1 MLMKNIIQNARKNLL
16 KNNFKTFAAAVNV
29 KETKTETGPG
39 LGQRFHEIY
48 VTELDKLRKN
58 S

>member
-1 MLMKNIIQNARKNLL
+1 MKTLISNTKKYFI
-16 KNNFKTFAAAVNV
+16 KNNIKTFAASINI
-29 KETKTETGPG
+29 KETKIESNPG